1 MAFPNLKRILRS
13 STGRDKIKLV
23 LLAAAFSRPRFRSA
37 ALRLLRPFFRDGQLA
52 IRYRDGDRTLVAY
65 LREADLQSD
74 FQSFRELAIER
85 VYTLEPQFAPD
96 VVVDGGGNIGM
107 FSLRAG
113 AAYPGARKVICEPVP
128 GNCALI
134 QQIMDANGIKADLQ
148 QVCLGGTRRTIPFY
162 VREAVASSFDPT
174 KPYGRVIDVPVVL
187 LADVIPEDAERVVVK
202 LDIEGM
208 EIEALQAYLPAEKR
222 AVCIHGELHDH
233 AKNHETLA
241 ALLQEH
247 GWTLT
252 FEEITPDGSL
262 FKALSPA
269 ALL

>member
-13 STGRDKIKLV
+13 STGRDKLKLA
-23 LLAAAFSRPRFRSA
+23 LLAAAFSRPRFRGA
-37 ALRLLRPFFRDGQLA
+37 ALLLLRPFVRNGQLPLH
-52 IRYRDGDRTLVAY
+52 YHDGGRTLVVY
-65 LREADLQSD
+65 LREAELQSD

-85 VYTLEPQFAPD
+85 VYTLEPDFAPD

-107 FSLRAG
+107 FSLRAE
-113 AAYPGARKVICEPVP
+113 AAYPGVRKVICEPVP
-128 GNCALI
+128 ANCALI
-134 QQIMDANGIKADLQ
+134 QQIMNANRIKSDLQ

-162 VREAVASSFDPT
+162 VREAVASSFDPM
-174 KPYGRVIDVPVVL
+174 KPYDRQMDVPVIL
-187 LADVIPEDAERVVVK
+187 LADTIPDNARRVVLK

-208 EIEALQAYLPAEKR
+208 EIEALQTYLPGEKR

-233 AKNHETLA
+233 AKNHDAFERLF
-241 ALLQEH
+241 QEH
-247 GWTLT
+247 GWALK
-252 FEEITPDGSL
+252 FEEITHDGSI